1 MPKIYSDFE
10 KQHIRKRLKEEA
22 ANCMSLYGIKKTTVD
37 ELVKRVKI
45 PKGTFYLF
53 YENKEVLF
61 FEVLIEL
68 HEAVEDKFRTTL
80 QEHKGEVSVDCLTD
94 WITQM
99 YLDTNN
105 LSMLKVMETGDWELL
120 MRKLPEEVIAE
131 HTDHDYDLILMLAQV
146 VPEIKKKDLE
156 SFVAALRAVFILLVY
171 QREIGAKDFTSVL
184 RLTIRGI
191 VLQLLEK

>member
-1 MPKIYSDFE
+1 
-10 KQHIRKRLKEEA
+10 
-22 ANCMSLYGIKKTTVD
+22 VD

-68 HEAVEDKFRTTL
+68 HEAVEGKFRTTL
-80 QEHKGEVSVDCLTD
+80 QENKGKVSVDCLTE

-105 LSMLKVMETGDWELL
+105 LSMLKVMETGDWEIL
-120 MRKLPEEVIAE
+120 MRRLPEEAIAE
-131 HTDHDYDLILMLAQV
+131 HAGHDYDLILMLAKV
-146 VPEIKKKDLE
+146 VPEIAKKDLE
-156 SFVAALRAVFILLVY
+156 VFVAALRAVFIMIVY
-171 QREIGAKDFTSVL
+171 QREIGAKDFPSVL

-191 VLQLLEK
+191 VLQLLEE